1 MSVRYIPEKNQR
13 IKLRCLKNN
22 KNITLIVTVTS
33 IRKMNNSYII
43 DTITKDNRRIS
54 FTTTKK
60 NHIKKTI
67 KGLKVIVFDTYALNP
82 VG

>member
-13 IKLRCLKNN
+13 IKLKCLENN
-22 KNITLIVTVTS
+22 KLITMIVTV
-33 IRKMNNSYII
+33 IDVREINDNHII

-54 FTTTKK
+54 FTTTKT

-67 KGLKVIVFDTYALNP
+67 KGLKVIVYDTYALIP
-82 VG
+82 V